1 MRFRVLGPVELV
13 DADGEPRHAGGPKPL
28 AVLGVL
34 LAHAGH
40 TVSAEHLIAQVWGDE
55 PPATA
60 GTALHVHIS
69 ALRKVVGAQLVTVG
83 SGYRLN
89 AETDADQFVA
99 AVDSARAQL
108 ATHPARAVTEFA
120 DALAMWR
127 GDPYGD
133 VGSGAD
139 VEAARV
145 ALTELRLAATE
156 DRIEAELALG
166 RHRSVLAELAG
177 LVVAHPLR
185 ERLARLRLLALY
197 RDGRHAEAR
206 DAYRELCERLD
217 AELGEEPADETAALA
232 KAVRRRDPALDPP
245 SAIPAPP
252 SRFVGRRREL
262 DELIARLGVTRL
274 LTITGTGGAGKTR
287 LALEL
292 AGDAVPDHPD
302 GVYVVWLAAE
312 TDGGAVADRIA
323 AALELPSAQLVNR
336 LKRGRCLLVLDNCEH
351 LVDGCA
357 TVAGDLLS
365 HCAGLRIIATSR
377 EPLGVPGE
385 QVWPLCGLSVPSED
399 DDAAT
404 ISRSEAVR
412 LLAARGASA
421 RPGFTVR
428 HQELAIAGRLCRDL
442 DGLPLAIELAAAQLR
457 ALSLGEVVE
466 NLEKRLD
473 LTDHRAR
480 TTPERHRSMRAAI
493 ESSHRLLTGDER
505 TAFRRLAVFAGG
517 FEAPAAERVADV
529 PQDVLLR
536 LADRS
541 LLTAV
546 PGADRTRYHLLELV
560 RDYATDRLAESGET
574 ADARR
579 RHTDWCVELAE
590 TSVPSGNDP
599 AVVHRLLAELDNLR
613 AAVHWCL
620 GDGDDAGAVVRIV
633 TALWWF
639 CWPQGLAPEAYG
651 WLRRAMDGGTELPP
665 ELHARAMH
673 AETALAMSTGDVP
686 RALDLAERTLAA
698 YRELD
703 DVMGTIGALAGL
715 CYVLLET
722 REFARV
728 LELAEECRA
737 IAVAADAELL
747 LISVLNPWAQ
757 ALDALGRHEEA
768 VAMFRQALEGF
779 RAAGERGG
787 EASTVN
793 NLAVA
798 HLSQG
803 DLGQAR
809 SLFMDSLA
817 MFRDLDLTL
826 GEVEVLE
833 GLASLELAEDNPETA
848 LRMLTI
854 TARARERFGTPSFG
868 PDRQERRENTLAA
881 AHGALGAAADAVV
894 SAARSQPLATLVD
907 DLLSQASP

>member
-1 MRFRVLGPVELV
+1 MLGPVELL
-13 DADGEPRHAGGPKPL
+13 DADDEPRHVGGPKPL

-34 LAHAGH
+34 LAHAGR
-40 TVSAEHLIAQVWGDE
+40 TVSADHLIAQVWGDE

-60 GTALHVHIS
+60 GTALQVYVS
-69 ALRKVVGAQLVTVG
+69 ALRKVLGARLVTVG
-83 SGYRLN
+83 AGYRLD
-89 AETDADQFVA
+89 AETDADAFTAAVA
-99 AVDSARAQL
+99 AARTHL
-108 ATHPARAVTEFA
+108 TTHPARAVAELA
-120 DALAMWR
+120 DGLALWR
-127 GDPYGD
+127 GEPYGD
-133 VGSGAD
+133 VGAGSD

-145 ALTELRLAATE
+145 ALIELRLTATE

-217 AELGEEPADETAALA
+217 AELGEVPAHETAALA
-232 KAVRRRDPALDPP
+232 KAIRRRDPALDPP

-252 SRFVGRRREL
+252 SRFVGRRKEL
-262 DELIARLGVTRL
+262 DALTARLGVTRL

-302 GVYVVWLAAE
+302 GVHVVWLATE
-312 TDGGAVADRIA
+312 TEGAAIADRIA
-323 AALELPSAQLVNR
+323 AALELPPAELVNR
-336 LKRGRCLLVLDNCEH
+336 LKRGRRLLVLDNCEH

-365 HCAGLRIIATSR
+365 HCAGLRILATSR

-385 QVWPLCGLSVPSED
+385 QVWPLGGLSVPSAD
-399 DDAAT
+399 DDDAT

-412 LLAARGASA
+412 LLVARGASA
-421 RPGFTVR
+421 RPGFTLR
-428 HQELAIAGRLCRDL
+428 HQDLAVAGRLCRDL

-457 ALSLGEVVE
+457 ALSLGEVAD
-466 NLEKRLD
+466 NLAKRLD
-473 LTDHRAR
+473 LTDHRTR
-480 TTPERHRSMRAAI
+480 TTPERHRTMRAAI
-493 ESSHRLLTGDER
+493 ESSHRLLTEAEQ
-505 TAFRRLAVFAGG
+505 TAFRGLAVFAGG
-517 FEAPAAERVADV
+517 FEASAAERVAGV
-529 PQDVLLR
+529 AQDVLLR
-536 LADRS
+536 LTDRS
-541 LLTAV
+541 LLVAV
-546 PGADRTRYHLLELV
+546 PGADRTRFYSLRLV
-560 RDYATDRLAESGET
+560 LDYAAERLAESGET
-574 ADARR
+574 AAARR
-579 RHTDWCVELAE
+579 RHADWCVELAE

-599 AVVHRLLAELDNLR
+599 AVVHRLMAELDNLR

-620 GDGDDAGAVVRIV
+620 GDGGDPGAVVRIV

-651 WLRRAMDGGTELPP
+651 WLRRAMDGGTVLPP

-673 AETALAMSTGDVP
+673 AETALAMSIGDVP
-686 RALDLAERTLAA
+686 RALDRAERTLAA

-737 IAVAADAELL
+737 IAMAAGAEMVLV
-747 LISVLNPWAQ
+747 SVLNPWAQ
-757 ALDALGRHEEA
+757 ALDALGRHDEA
-768 VAMFRQALEGF
+768 VAMFRQARESY

-798 HLSQG
+798 FLSHG
-803 DLGQAR
+803 DLAQAR

-817 MFRDLDLTL
+817 TFLDLDLAL
-826 GEVEVLE
+826 GEIEVIE
-833 GLASLELAEDNPETA
+833 GLASVELAEENPETA

-868 PDRQERRENTLAA
+868 PDRQARRESTLAA
-881 AHGALGAAADAVV
+881 ARAALGPAADEVV
-894 SAARSQPLATLVD
+894 SAARNQPLATLVD
-907 DLLSQASP
+907 TLLSQ